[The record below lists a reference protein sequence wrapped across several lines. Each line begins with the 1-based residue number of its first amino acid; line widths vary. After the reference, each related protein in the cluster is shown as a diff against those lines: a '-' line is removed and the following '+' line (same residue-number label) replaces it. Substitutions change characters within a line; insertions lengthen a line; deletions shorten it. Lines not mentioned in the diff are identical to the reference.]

1 MANVVGFAM
10 NFNVSTIVPAK
21 SSGDLPVFLSWG
33 IKIPRV
39 CRKAVAGPEA
49 SDAAVSHRW
58 DNHRVRNMYTI
69 CTYSVCN

>member
-1 MANVVGFAM
+1 MYNIQYIKIISMANVV
-10 NFNVSTIVPAK
+10 VEVCLHSLYSVPAK

-58 DNHRVRNMYTI
+58 DNHVQ
-69 CTYSVCN
+69 